1 MFGKRAKIIHE
12 DCGSVEVDVV
22 QWITAKQDGIG
33 SETVQNSK
41 QFSAKYPGQCRTVHI
56 SNNEQ

>member
-1 MFGKRAKIIHE
+1 MERELKIIHE
-12 DCGSVEVDVV
+12 NCGSVDVDVV

-41 QFSAKYPGQCRTVHI
+41 QFSAKYPGQHRTVPI
-56 SNNEQ
+56 GNTEQ